1 MKKVFALIISSFLVV
16 QLYSQTPLDT
26 ALNFTVTDV
35 SGVDW
40 ELFSLL
46 DEGKIVVLEFMST
59 S

>member
-1 MKKVFALIISSFLVV
+1 MKNVFALIISSFLVV
-16 QLYSQTPLDT
+16 QLYSQTSLDT